1 MSFFFGD
8 SIWDHMWEMQRQLE
22 SLSEEVEHRPRG
34 GDCRCRKVTGAPAS
48 SSTTTKKG
56 AAPACGSKDKALT
69 CGCDSECKAMESFFN
84 PSTDLAETA
93 DSYVVSMD
101 LPGVKK
107 EEVNVSVHDGVLTVS
122 GVRHHQFMT
131 PEKGE
136 EKEEEP
142 KKEEE
147 KKEETPAATAAAA
160 ETETD
165 KKEEEPKKEEK
176 KEEAKKEEP
185 KKLTHKIIRM
195 ESYYGS
201 FERNISVPA
210 GTKSSDVSAKFEN
223 GVLTVK
229 IAKPHKEEPKKIE
242 IQ

>member
-34 GDCRCRKVTGAPAS
+34 GDCRCRKVTCAPAS
-48 SSTTTKKG
+48 TTKKG
-56 AAPACGSKDKALT
+56 AAAPVCGSKDKALT

-131 PEKGE
+131 PEKE
-136 EKEEEP
+136 DEKEEEEP

-147 KKEETPAATAAAA
+147 KKEEETPAATAAAA

-165 KKEEEPKKEEK
+165 KKEEEP
-176 KEEAKKEEP
+176 KKEEP

>member
-1 MSFFFGD
+1 
-8 SIWDHMWEMQRQLE
+8 
-22 SLSEEVEHRPRG
+22 
-34 GDCRCRKVTGAPAS
+34 
-48 SSTTTKKG
+48 
-56 AAPACGSKDKALT
+56 
-69 CGCDSECKAMESFFN
+69 MESFFN
-84 PSTDLAETA
+84 PTTDLAETA

-131 PEKGE
+131 PEKE
-136 EKEEEP
+136 EG
-142 KKEEE
+142 EEE
-147 KKEETPAATAAAA
+147 KKAEEEDKKEEETPAATAAADA
-160 ETETD
+160 AATTET
-165 KKEEEPKKEEK
+165 KEGE
-176 KEEAKKEEP
+176 KKEEP
-185 KKLTHKIIRM
+185 KMTHKIIRM

-201 FERNISVPA
+201 FERSISVPA

>member
-1 MSFFFGD
+1 
-8 SIWDHMWEMQRQLE
+8 MQRQLE
-22 SLSEEVEHRPRG
+22 SLTDEVERRPRG
-34 GDCRCRKVTGAPAS
+34 GDCRCRKVSGPAATAA
-48 SSTTTKKG
+48 TTTKKG
-56 AAPACGSKDKALT
+56 AAPSGVSKSKALT
-69 CGCDSECKAMESFFN
+69 CDCDSECKAMESFFN
-84 PSTDLAETA
+84 PTTDLAETA

-131 PEKGE
+131 PEKE
-136 EKEEEP
+136 
-142 KKEEE
+142 EEE
-147 KKEETPAATAAAA
+147 KKAEEEDKKEEETPAATAAAEA
-160 ETETD
+160 ATTET
-165 KKEEEPKKEEK
+165 KEGE
-176 KEEAKKEEP
+176 KKEEP
-185 KKLTHKIIRM
+185 KMTHKIIRM

-201 FERNISVPA
+201 FERSISVPA

>member
-34 GDCRCRKVTGAPAS
+34 GDCRCRKVTCAPAS
-48 SSTTTKKG
+48 TTKKG
-56 AAPACGSKDKALT
+56 AAAPVCGSKDKALT

-131 PEKGE
+131 PEKE
-136 EKEEEP
+136 DEKEEEEP

-147 KKEETPAATAAAA
+147 KKEEETPAATAAAA

-165 KKEEEPKKEEK
+165 KKEEEPKKEE
-176 KEEAKKEEP
+176 P

-201 FERNISVPA
+201 FERSIRVPA

>member
-8 SIWDHMWEMQRQLE
+8 SIWDRMFEMQRQLE
-22 SLSEEVEHRPRG
+22 DLSDEVERRPRG
-34 GDCRCRKVTGAPAS
+34 GECRCRKVCAGKGANA
-48 SSTTTKKG
+48 TTK
-56 AAPACGSKDKALT
+56 AASCSGQKDKALT
-69 CGCDSECKAMESFFN
+69 CGCDSECKAMKSFFN
-84 PSTDLAETA
+84 PTTDLAETA
-93 DSYVVSMD
+93 DSYVISMD

-131 PEKGE
+131 PEKE
-136 EKEEEP
+136 E

-147 KKEETPAATAAAA
+147 KNPEEEKKEEETPAATAAAA
-160 ETETD
+160 GVE
-165 KKEEEPKKEEK
+165 KKEEEKKPEE
-176 KEEAKKEEP
+176 

-201 FERNISVPA
+201 FERSISVPA

-229 IAKPHKEEPKKIE
+229 IAKPRKEEAKKIE

>member
-22 SLSEEVEHRPRG
+22 SLSEEVERRPRG
-34 GDCRCRKVTGAPAS
+34 GDCRCRKVSGPAA
-48 SSTTTKKG
+48 STTTKKAA
-56 AAPACGSKDKALT
+56 AAPAGVSKSKALT
-69 CGCDSECKAMESFFN
+69 CDSECKAMDAFFN
-84 PSTDLAETA
+84 PTTDLAETA

-107 EEVNVSVHDGVLTVS
+107 EDVSVSVHDGVLTVS

-131 PEKGE
+131 PEKGDEE
-136 EKEEEP
+136 EKEEEEKKEEDGAP
-142 KKEEE
+142 AATAAAASTETKEEKKEEEKKEEE
-147 KKEETPAATAAAA
+147 KKEET
-160 ETETD
+160 
-165 KKEEEPKKEEK
+165 KEP
-176 KEEAKKEEP
+176 
-185 KKLTHKIIRM
+185 KLTHKIIRM

-201 FERNISVPA
+201 FERSISVPA

>member
-1 MSFFFGD
+1 
-8 SIWDHMWEMQRQLE
+8 MQRQLE
-22 SLSEEVEHRPRG
+22 DLSDEVERRPRG
-34 GDCRCRKVTGAPAS
+34 GECRCRKVCASKGANA
-48 SSTTTKKG
+48 TTKAVSG
-56 AAPACGSKDKALT
+56 NGQKDKALT

-84 PSTDLAETA
+84 PTTDLAETA

-131 PEKGE
+131 PEKE
-136 EKEEEP
+136 E

-147 KKEETPAATAAAA
+147 KKPEEEKKEEETPAATAAAGV
-160 ETETD
+160 E
-165 KKEEEPKKEEK
+165 KKEEEKKPEEK
-176 KEEAKKEEP
+176 KPEE

-201 FERNISVPA
+201 FERSISVPA

-229 IAKPHKEEPKKIE
+229 IAKPRKEEAKKIE

>member
-1 MSFFFGD
+1 
-8 SIWDHMWEMQRQLE
+8 MQRQLE
-22 SLSEEVEHRPRG
+22 DLSEEVERRP
-34 GDCRCRKVTGAPAS
+34 RCRKVCASKGANG
-48 SSTTTKKG
+48 TTKAVSG
-56 AAPACGSKDKALT
+56 NGQKDKALT

-84 PSTDLAETA
+84 PTTDLAETA

-131 PEKGE
+131 PEK
-136 EKEEEP
+136 
-142 KKEEE
+142 EEE
-147 KKEETPAATAAAA
+147 KKDEETPAATAAAA
-160 ETETD
+160 GVE
-165 KKEEEPKKEEK
+165 KKEEEKKPEE
-176 KEEAKKEEP
+176 

-201 FERNISVPA
+201 FERSISVPA

-229 IAKPHKEEPKKIE
+229 IAKPRKEEAKKIE

>member
-8 SIWDHMWEMQRQLE
+8 SIWDRMWDMQRQLE
-22 SLSEEVEHRPRG
+22 SLTDEVERRPRG
-34 GDCRCRKVTGAPAS
+34 GDCRCRKVSGPAATAA
-48 SSTTTKKG
+48 TTTKKG
-56 AAPACGSKDKALT
+56 AAPAGVSKSKALT
-69 CGCDSECKAMESFFN
+69 CDCDSECKAMESFFN
-84 PSTDLAETA
+84 PTTDLAETA

-131 PEKGE
+131 PEKE
-136 EKEEEP
+136 
-142 KKEEE
+142 EEE
-147 KKEETPAATAAAA
+147 KKAEEEDKKEEETPAATAAADA
-160 ETETD
+160 AATTET
-165 KKEEEPKKEEK
+165 KEGEK
-176 KEEAKKEEP
+176 KEEVKKEP
-185 KKLTHKIIRM
+185 KMTHKIIRM

-201 FERNISVPA
+201 FERSISVPA

>member
-56 AAPACGSKDKALT
+56 AAPVCGSKDKALT

-131 PEKGE
+131 PEKE
-136 EKEEEP
+136 EESKKEEP

-147 KKEETPAATAAAA
+147 TPAATAA

-165 KKEEEPKKEEK
+165 KKEEEP
-176 KEEAKKEEP
+176 KKEEP

>member
-34 GDCRCRKVTGAPAS
+34 GDCRCRKVTCAPASS

-131 PEKGE
+131 PEKE
-136 EKEEEP
+136 EEEP
-142 KKEEE
+142 EKEEE
-147 KKEETPAATAAAA
+147 KKEEETPAATAAAA

-165 KKEEEPKKEEK
+165 KKEEEPKKEE
-176 KEEAKKEEP
+176 P

-201 FERNISVPA
+201 FERSISVPA

>member
-8 SIWDHMWEMQRQLE
+8 SIWDRMFEMQRQLE
-22 SLSEEVEHRPRG
+22 DLSEEVERRP
-34 GDCRCRKVTGAPAS
+34 RCRKVCGGKGANG
-48 SSTTTKKG
+48 TTKAVSG
-56 AAPACGSKDKALT
+56 NGQKDKALT
-69 CGCDSECKAMESFFN
+69 CGCDSECKAMKSFFN
-84 PSTDLAETA
+84 PTTDLAETA

-131 PEKGE
+131 PEK
-136 EKEEEP
+136 EEE

-147 KKEETPAATAAAA
+147 KKDEETPAATAAAA
-160 ETETD
+160 GVE
-165 KKEEEPKKEEK
+165 KKEEEKKPEEK
-176 KEEAKKEEP
+176 KPEE

-201 FERNISVPA
+201 FERSISVPA

-229 IAKPHKEEPKKIE
+229 IAKPRKEEAKKIE

>member
-1 MSFFFGD
+1 
-8 SIWDHMWEMQRQLE
+8 MQRQLE

-34 GDCRCRKVTGAPAS
+34 GDCRCRKVTCAPAS

-56 AAPACGSKDKALT
+56 AAAPACGSKDKALT

-131 PEKGE
+131 PEKE
-136 EKEEEP
+136 EESKKEEP
-142 KKEEE
+142 KKE
-147 KKEETPAATAAAA
+147 EETPAATAAAA

-165 KKEEEPKKEEK
+165 KKEEEPKKEE
-176 KEEAKKEEP
+176 P

-201 FERNISVPA
+201 FERSISVPA